1 MGPKDPAAKLKDFR
15 ISHGDARTHWGR
27 ENGDG
32 SLNVH
37 RDPRKPRVK
46 DNRLWDYEIRV
57 LNKQTHQNAVAHL
70 NSIPG
75 LQDTAHARAEDP

>member
-37 RDPRKPRVK
+37 RDPRKPSVK
-46 DNRLWDYEIRV
+46 DNRLWDYEMQILFFYYFLFFEIQI
-57 LNKQTHQNAVAHL
+57 LNKQTYKQTDQNSL
-70 NSIPG
+70 SLI
-75 LQDTAHARAEDP
+75 